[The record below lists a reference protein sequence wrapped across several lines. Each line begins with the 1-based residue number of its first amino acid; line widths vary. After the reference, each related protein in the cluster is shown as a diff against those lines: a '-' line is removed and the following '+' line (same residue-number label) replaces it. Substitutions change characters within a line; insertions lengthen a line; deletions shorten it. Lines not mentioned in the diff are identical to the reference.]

1 MSERF
6 LLLERRIEEDLAAI
20 ERLYAELGE
29 PELRGDEPQETLIV
43 VAYRLHQLYN
53 AFENIFRNVAATFEN
68 ALDRDEWHTQLLQ
81 RMRLDLSP
89 VRPAVIDGP
98 AFAALDELRRFRHVF
113 RSIYGATLDAAKL
126 RLVTA
131 KAVELRPLYL
141 PPIRRFL
148 GFLRGLQ

>member
-6 LLLERRIEEDLAAI
+6 LLLERRIEEDLATI
-20 ERLYAELGE
+20 ERLYAALGQ

-68 ALDRDEWHTQLLQ
+68 ALDRDEWHAQLLQ

-89 VRPAVIDGP
+89 VRPAVIDDR

-113 RSIYGATLDAAKL
+113 RSIYGATLDSAKL
-126 RLVTA
+126 RLVAA
-131 KAVELRPLYL
+131 KALELRPLYAAE
-141 PPIRRFL
+141 IRRFL
-148 GFLRGLQ
+148 AFVRGLR

>member
-6 LLLERRIEEDLAAI
+6 LLLERRIEEDLATI

-68 ALDRDEWHTQLLQ
+68 ALDRDEWHAQLLQ

-98 AFAALDELRRFRHVF
+98 SFAALDELRRFRHVF
-113 RSIYGATLDAAKL
+113 RSIYGATLDPAKL
-126 RLVTA
+126 RLVA
-131 KAVELRPLYL
+131 ARALELRPLYAAE
-141 PPIRRFL
+141 IRRFL
-148 GFLRGLQ
+148 AFVRGLR